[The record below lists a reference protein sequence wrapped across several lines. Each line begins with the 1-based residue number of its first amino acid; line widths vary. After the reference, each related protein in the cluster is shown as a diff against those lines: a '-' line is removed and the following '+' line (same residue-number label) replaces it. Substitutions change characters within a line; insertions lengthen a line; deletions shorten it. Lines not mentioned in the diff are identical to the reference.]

1 LVIKNILRA
10 LLLLVALT
18 GPGCFSAFAQQT
30 GKIIGTV
37 IDADTKEPVPF
48 ANVKFYSG
56 GALKGG
62 ALCDINGNYSGSPLS
77 PGVYS
82 MEVSSAGYRKYVL
95 PGINVGAEDLK
106 RINAAILQTVSTT
119 KEVVITTYKEP
130 LIGIK
135 GGETQKIT
143 AEQIKNI
150 PTRNPQDMV
159 ATFSN
164 VTSADYGRGLNVR
177 GNRSGDNAVFVNG
190 VRQFGTSLPPAESI
204 QELSLITGGIP
215 AQYGDALGGIISVTT
230 KSAAKKFNVG
240 VQGETSSLFDKYNY
254 NFVGLNG
261 SGPILTKTTIEGP
274 DTTTRTILGF
284 FGAVQYTSNADGAP
298 SAIPIYR
305 AKSSTLDALRA
316 KPLTRFSDSY
326 TNSANYL
333 KSDAFEEIKARPN
346 MGDQTIQGNLSLDFQ
361 PQENIMITLGGNYNH
376 ITNRLGPSED
386 NGGDGSPNP
395 NSYQNLFN
403 FANNGK
409 RVDQN
414 YNGFL
419 RFRQAFNNS
428 GIGDTGSL
436 LKNVYY
442 QVQYDY
448 SRRKVE
454 SYDPR
459 FYDRLNE
466 INYVGKFAIDKED
479 ILYPEQAPA
488 FELPSTT
495 VDANGNVTTTPIVIN
510 TTDETKFQLM
520 GQPQGLSFTP
530 SSINPD
536 LAAINKQIFEE
547 NNIVSDLQ
555 LLGLTGFLNGG
566 GGNDFGYFYPTLGK
580 AQTGYSK
587 SLSQQ
592 HRVSLQAGAEIK
604 NHNIKVGFEF
614 EQRIISSYNTIGSL
628 YSRSRQQLNAQFVP
642 GLNTTVLE
650 RSLIANDDP
659 ANPDMDTLVKVYTS
673 AFVNPFTKQNG
684 LYPGQ
689 TTFDRNFRAKN
700 GIPDN
705 ENILL
710 DSYGPNTFSINDF
723 GVSDILD
730 NGNSPLSLW
739 QGYTPYGKV
748 AGKSSFF
755 DFFKDTVNRP
765 VDAFRP
771 IYYAGFIEDKF
782 VINDLVLS
790 LGLRIDAFDAN
801 MPVLKDKYTLT
812 RLTTAQEFYKG
823 AGVAQ
828 PSSVGN
834 DWAVYVD
841 KPATNFN
848 GSNYSEYQVV
858 GYRNGDTWYDANGF
872 ETSNPASLERNG
884 TVNPFFDMVNRNDE
898 AYLKSLQRSTGITLD
913 AYRDFKPQINF
924 MPRISFS
931 FPLNE
936 TALFFAHYDVLT
948 QRPLGVDGGGGIQ
961 QNYASPVDYYSLA
974 VGNGGFINNPNLKP
988 QKKID
993 YALGFQQAITQS
1005 SAIKFSAFYSEI
1017 KDLIQVINVNYAY
1030 PVRYQTSGN
1039 QDFSVVKGLSL
1050 EYDLRKSENFTAS
1063 ASYTLSFAEGSASSF
1078 AGALLNTSTPNLKNT
1093 TPLNYD
1099 QRHAV
1104 KLNFDYRLNSKQGP
1118 MMFGVYPLEN
1128 VGLNATFYTGSGT
1141 PYTQD
1146 GSQWGG
1152 KTQVRGSI
1160 NGARLP
1166 WNNRTSVRIDKS
1178 FSLDAGAGRKHSINI
1193 YFYVQNLFNAQNVLG
1208 VYTRTG
1214 SATDDGYLVSAYGQ
1228 NNAKRA
1234 IDPDSY
1240 AMFYNMAIMNPDN
1253 ISLPRRFRIG
1263 ASYNF

>member
-1 LVIKNILRA
+1 
-10 LLLLVALT
+10 
-18 GPGCFSAFAQQT
+18 
-30 GKIIGTV
+30 
-37 IDADTKEPVPF
+37 
-48 ANVKFYSG
+48 
-56 GALKGG
+56 
-62 ALCDINGNYSGSPLS
+62 
-77 PGVYS
+77 
-82 MEVSSAGYRKYVL
+82 
-95 PGINVGAEDLK
+95 
-106 RINAAILQTVSTT
+106 
-119 KEVVITTYKEP
+119 
-130 LIGIK
+130 
-135 GGETQKIT
+135 
-143 AEQIKNI
+143 
-150 PTRNPQDMV
+150 
-159 ATFSN
+159 
-164 VTSADYGRGLNVR
+164 
-177 GNRSGDNAVFVNG
+177 
-190 VRQFGTSLPPAESI
+190 
-204 QELSLITGGIP
+204 
-215 AQYGDALGGIISVTT
+215 
-230 KSAAKKFNVG
+230 
-240 VQGETSSLFDKYNY
+240 
-254 NFVGLNG
+254 
-261 SGPILTKTTIEGP
+261 
-274 DTTTRTILGF
+274 
-284 FGAVQYTSNADGAP
+284 
-298 SAIPIYR
+298 
-305 AKSSTLDALRA
+305 
-316 KPLTRFSDSY
+316 LTRFSDSY

-428 GIGDTGSL
+428 GISDTGSL

-495 VDANGNVTTTPIVIN
+495 VDANGNVTTTPIIIN
-510 TTDETKFQLM
+510 TTPETKFQLM
-520 GQPQGLSFTP
+520 SQPQGLSFTP

-650 RSLIANDDP
+650 KSLIANDDP

-739 QGYTPYGKV
+739 QGYTPYGRV

-782 VINDLVLS
+782 VINDLVLRRNFIKEQEW
-790 LGLRIDAFDAN
+790 LNR
-801 MPVLKDKYTLT
+801 VL
-812 RLTTAQEFYKG
+812 
-823 AGVAQ
+823 
-828 PSSVGN
+828 
-834 DWAVYVD
+834 
-841 KPATNFN
+841 
-848 GSNYSEYQVV
+848 
-858 GYRNGDTWYDANGF
+858 
-872 ETSNPASLERNG
+872 LE
-884 TVNPFFDMVNRNDE
+884 M
-898 AYLKSLQRSTGITLD
+898 TG
-913 AYRDFKPQINF
+913 QF
-924 MPRISFS
+924 M
-931 FPLNE
+931 
-936 TALFFAHYDVLT
+936 
-948 QRPLGVDGGGGIQ
+948 
-961 QNYASPVDYYSLA
+961 
-974 VGNGGFINNPNLKP
+974 
-988 QKKID
+988 
-993 YALGFQQAITQS
+993 
-1005 SAIKFSAFYSEI
+1005 
-1017 KDLIQVINVNYAY
+1017 
-1030 PVRYQTSGN
+1030 
-1039 QDFSVVKGLSL
+1039 
-1050 EYDLRKSENFTAS
+1050 
-1063 ASYTLSFAEGSASSF
+1063 
-1078 AGALLNTSTPNLKNT
+1078 
-1093 TPLNYD
+1093 
-1099 QRHAV
+1099 
-1104 KLNFDYRLNSKQGP
+1104 
-1118 MMFGVYPLEN
+1118 
-1128 VGLNATFYTGSGT
+1128 
-1141 PYTQD
+1141 
-1146 GSQWGG
+1146 
-1152 KTQVRGSI
+1152 
-1160 NGARLP
+1160 
-1166 WNNRTSVRIDKS
+1166 
-1178 FSLDAGAGRKHSINI
+1178 
-1193 YFYVQNLFNAQNVLG
+1193 
-1208 VYTRTG
+1208 
-1214 SATDDGYLVSAYGQ
+1214 
-1228 NNAKRA
+1228 
-1234 IDPDSY
+1234 
-1240 AMFYNMAIMNPDN
+1240 
-1253 ISLPRRFRIG
+1253 
-1263 ASYNF
+1263 